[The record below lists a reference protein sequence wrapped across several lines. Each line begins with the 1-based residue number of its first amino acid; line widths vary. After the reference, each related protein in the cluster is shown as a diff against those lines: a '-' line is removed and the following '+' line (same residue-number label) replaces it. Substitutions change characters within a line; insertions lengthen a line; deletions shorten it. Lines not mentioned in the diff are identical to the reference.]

1 MTRVQIPAY
10 TSARADD
17 RVGEVIEIKRFVSRA
32 FRPFKEYDIA
42 VVKLDK
48 SGSTL
53 GVILDDCEV
62 I

>member
-1 MTRVQIPAY
+1 
-10 TSARADD
+10 
-17 RVGEVIEIKRFVSRA
+17 VSRA
-32 FRPFKEYDIA
+32 FGPFKEYDIA